1 MFDFFFFSNASK
13 QLLIFCPPGVLTIH
27 LKRFQQTMYN
37 LRKVNKHVGFPI
49 NLNLAPFCSTTSLSM
64 SNVPSGA
71 TEILYTLFGVVEH
84 SGRLGG
90 GHYTAFV
97 KLRTANGA
105 ENFAKKFYSTPTAKN
120 EEIHSL
126 LAEIVRKSSVL
137 EESPDTVEDVQEP
150 SGKWYHISDASVS
163 EVSEERV
170 LKCQAYLLFYERVK

>member
-1 MFDFFFFSNASK
+1 
-13 QLLIFCPPGVLTIH
+13 
-27 LKRFQQTMYN
+27 MYN

-137 EESPDTVEDVQEP
+137 EESPDTVQDVQEP

>member
-1 MFDFFFFSNASK
+1 M
-13 QLLIFCPPGVLTIH
+13 
-27 LKRFQQTMYN
+27 
-37 LRKVNKHVGFPI
+37 
-49 NLNLAPFCSTTSLSM
+49 
-64 SNVPSGA
+64 PSGA

-97 KLRTANGA
+97 KLRTANCA